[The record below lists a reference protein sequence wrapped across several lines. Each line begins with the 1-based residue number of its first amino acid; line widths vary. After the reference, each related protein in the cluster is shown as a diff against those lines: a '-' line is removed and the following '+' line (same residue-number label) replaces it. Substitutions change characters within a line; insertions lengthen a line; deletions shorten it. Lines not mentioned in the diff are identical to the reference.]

1 MRRSVLVIA
10 LVCAMLPVLSKADV
24 PRHNSASSRAHNA
37 TLRSTHSSSHGRKA
51 ATRPKTAKSSS
62 TSRKNVSAN
71 HSSAC
76 RRSHPCAKSRR
87 AALATQRPDVKA
99 TLPTRRLQHVKFAL
113 PPPMKGSRESLV
125 RQNVRADQDG
135 LTRIEDDGD
144 IADMLRS
151 RQLVALPASSSL
163 RVDPRLASNRRYC
176 RSWTASFLSDL
187 SRAHYTRFRTPLQVN
202 SAVRTVAYQRH
213 LQGINGNAAPAE
225 GDIAS
230 PHLTGATIDIGK
242 KGLTI
247 SQIGWMRAYLLP
259 LQAKGRIDVE
269 EEFQQACF
277 HVTVYRSYSPHSLP
291 AADPL
296 PSTARSSEAIVAA
309 RIR

>member
-1 MRRSVLVIA
+1 M
-10 LVCAMLPVLSKADV
+10 
-24 PRHNSASSRAHNA
+24 
-37 TLRSTHSSSHGRKA
+37 
-51 ATRPKTAKSSS
+51 
-62 TSRKNVSAN
+62 
-71 HSSAC
+71 
-76 RRSHPCAKSRR
+76 
-87 AALATQRPDVKA
+87 
-99 TLPTRRLQHVKFAL
+99 
-113 PPPMKGSRESLV
+113 
-125 RQNVRADQDG
+125 
-135 LTRIEDDGD
+135 
-144 IADMLRS
+144 
-151 RQLVALPASSSL
+151 
-163 RVDPRLASNRRYC
+163 NRRYC
-176 RSWTASFLSDL
+176 RSWTANFLNDL
-187 SRAHYTRFRTPLQVN
+187 SRAHYARFRTPLQVN

-277 HVTVYRSYSPHSLP
+277 HVTVYKSYAPHSLP

>member
-1 MRRSVLVIA
+1 M
-10 LVCAMLPVLSKADV
+10 D
-24 PRHNSASSRAHNA
+24 
-37 TLRSTHSSSHGRKA
+37 
-51 ATRPKTAKSSS
+51 
-62 TSRKNVSAN
+62 
-71 HSSAC
+71 
-76 RRSHPCAKSRR
+76 
-87 AALATQRPDVKA
+87 
-99 TLPTRRLQHVKFAL
+99 
-113 PPPMKGSRESLV
+113 
-125 RQNVRADQDG
+125 
-135 LTRIEDDGD
+135 D

-151 RQLVALPASSSL
+151 RQLVALPASSGL

-176 RSWTASFLSDL
+176 RSWTANFLSDL
-187 SRAHYTRFRTPLQVN
+187 LPRALFPLWN
-202 SAVRTVAYQRH
+202 SSSGKFGCAHGRLQRH

-277 HVTVYRSYSPHSLP
+277 HVTVYKNYSPHSLP

-309 RIR
+309 AYAVVAEPMFRSIYG

>member
-10 LVCAMLPVLSKADV
+10 FVCAMLPVLSKADV

-37 TLRSTHSSSHGRKA
+37 TLRSTHSSGHARKA
-51 ATRPKTAKSSS
+51 STRPKTAKSATPAKKQVSS
-62 TSRKNVSAN
+62 NKSSVCRKG
-71 HSSAC
+71 
-76 RRSHPCAKSRR
+76 HPCASSRH
-87 AALATQRPDVKA
+87 AALALQQPEVKT
-99 TLPTRRLQHVKFAL
+99 TLPTKRLQHVKFAL
-113 PPPMKGSRESLV
+113 PPPMKGSHESLV
-125 RQNVRADQDG
+125 RQNVRTDQDG
-135 LTRIEDDGD
+135 LSRIEDDDD

-151 RQLVALPASSSL
+151 RQLVALPTSSGL

-176 RSWTASFLSDL
+176 RSWTATFLSDL
-187 SRAHYTRFRTPLQVN
+187 SRAHYARFKAPLQVN
-202 SAVRTVAYQRH
+202 SAVRTVEFQRH

-277 HVTVYRSYSPHSLP
+277 HVTVYKSYSPHSLP

-296 PSTARSSEAIVAA
+296 PATAHASEAIVATH
-309 RIR
+309 IR

>member
-1 MRRSVLVIA
+1 MRRFVLVIA
-10 LVCAMLPVLSKADV
+10 LVFAMFPVLSKADV
-24 PRHNSASSRAHNA
+24 PRHNSASSRAHKA

-51 ATRPKTAKSSS
+51 ATRSKTAKSSAA
-62 TSRKNVSAN
+62 SRTNASASS
-71 HSSAC
+71 SSAC
-76 RRSHPCAKSRR
+76 RKGHPCAKTKR
-87 AALATQRPDVKA
+87 AALTPQHPDVKA
-99 TLPTRRLQHVKFAL
+99 MLPTKPIRGVKFPL
-113 PPPMKGSRESLV
+113 PPPMKGSHESLV
-125 RQNVRADQDG
+125 RQNVRANQDG
-135 LTRIEDDGD
+135 LTRIEDDDD

-151 RQLVALPASSSL
+151 RQLVALPTSSGL
-163 RVDPRLASNRRYC
+163 RVDPRLAANRRYC
-176 RSWTASFLSDL
+176 RSWTASFLGDL
-187 SRAHYTRFRTPLQVN
+187 SRAHYSRFGSPLQVN
-202 SAVRTVAYQRH
+202 SAVRTVAFQRH

-242 KGLTI
+242 KGLSI

-277 HVTVYRSYSPHSLP
+277 HVTVYKSYSPRSLP

-296 PSTARSSEAIVAA
+296 PATARSSEAIVAA
-309 RIR
+309 RMR

>member
-1 MRRSVLVIA
+1 MRRSVLVFA
-10 LVCAMLPVLSKADV
+10 LVCAMVPVLSKADV
-24 PRHNSASSRAHNA
+24 PRHNSASSRAHTA
-37 TLRSTHSSSHGRKA
+37 SLRSTHSSGHARKA
-51 ATRPKTAKSSS
+51 STRPKKATSAAAKKS
-62 TSRKNVSAN
+62 VSAKR
-71 HSSAC
+71 SPAC
-76 RRSHPCAKSRR
+76 RKGHGCGASSRR
-87 AALATQRPDVKA
+87 AALSLQHRNVKA
-99 TLPTRRLQHVKFAL
+99 TIPTRRLQHVKFAL

-135 LTRIEDDGD
+135 LTRIEDDDD
-144 IADMLRS
+144 IADMLRA
-151 RQLVALPASSSL
+151 RQLVALPTSSGL

-187 SRAHYTRFRTPLQVN
+187 SRAHYARFGTSLQVN
-202 SAVRTVAYQRH
+202 SAVRTVAFQRH

-247 SQIGWMRAYLLP
+247 AQIGWMRAYLLP

-277 HVTVYRSYSPHSLP
+277 HVTVYKSYSPHSVP

-296 PSTARSSEAIVAA
+296 PSTARSSEAIVATQLP
-309 RIR
+309 

>member
-10 LVCAMLPVLSKADV
+10 LVCAMFPVLSKADV
-24 PRHNSASSRAHNA
+24 PRHNSAGTRAHNA

-51 ATRPKTAKSSS
+51 ATRSKTARSSAAS
-62 TSRKNVSAN
+62 RTSGSN
-71 HSSAC
+71 SSAC
-76 RRSHPCAKSRR
+76 HKGHPSAKSKR
-87 AALATQRPDVKA
+87 AALTPQHPDVTA
-99 TLPTRRLQHVKFAL
+99 MLPTKPIRGVKFPL
-113 PPPMKGSRESLV
+113 PPPMKGSHESLV

-135 LTRIEDDGD
+135 LTRIEDDDD

-151 RQLVALPASSSL
+151 RDLVALPASSSL
-163 RVDPRLASNRRYC
+163 RVDPRLAANRRYC
-176 RSWTASFLSDL
+176 RSWTANFLNDL
-187 SRAHYTRFRTPLQVN
+187 SRAHYSRFGSPLQVN
-202 SAVRTVAYQRH
+202 SAVRTVAFQRH

-247 SQIGWMRAYLLP
+247 AQIGWMRAYLLP

-277 HVTVYRSYSPHSLP
+277 HVTVYKSYSPHITP

-296 PSTARSSEAIVAA
+296 PATARSSEAIVAA
-309 RIR
+309 HMR

>member
-1 MRRSVLVIA
+1 M
-10 LVCAMLPVLSKADV
+10 
-24 PRHNSASSRAHNA
+24 
-37 TLRSTHSSSHGRKA
+37 
-51 ATRPKTAKSSS
+51 
-62 TSRKNVSAN
+62 
-71 HSSAC
+71 
-76 RRSHPCAKSRR
+76 
-87 AALATQRPDVKA
+87 
-99 TLPTRRLQHVKFAL
+99 LPTRPIRGVKFPL
-113 PPPMKGSRESLV
+113 PPPMRGSHESLV

-135 LTRIEDDGD
+135 LSRIEDDSD
-144 IADMLRS
+144 LADMLRS

-163 RVDPRLASNRRYC
+163 RVDPRLAANRRYC
-176 RSWTASFLSDL
+176 RSWTANFLSDL

-277 HVTVYRSYSPHSLP
+277 HVTVYKSYSPHSLP

-309 RIR
+309 RMR

>member
-1 MRRSVLVIA
+1 MRRSVLVFA

-24 PRHNSASSRAHNA
+24 PRHNSVSSRAHNA
-37 TLRSTHSSSHGRKA
+37 SLRSTHSSGHTRKA
-51 ATRPKTAKSSS
+51 SSSAKAAKSSKPAA
-62 TSRKNVSAN
+62 KNTAAKRT
-71 HSSAC
+71 SAC
-76 RRSHPCAKSRR
+76 RKGHPCANSRR
-87 AALATQRPDVKA
+87 AALALQRPDVKA
-99 TLPTRRLQHVKFAL
+99 TIPSKRLQRAKFAL

-125 RQNVRADQDG
+125 RQNVRTDQDG
-135 LTRIEDDGD
+135 LTRIEDDDD

-151 RQLVALPASSSL
+151 RQLVSLPISSGL

-176 RSWTASFLSDL
+176 RSWTANFLSDL
-187 SRAHYTRFRTPLQVN
+187 SRAHYARFRSPLQVN
-202 SAVRTVAYQRH
+202 SAVRTVEFQRR

-225 GDIAS
+225 GDTAS

-277 HVTVYRSYSPHSLP
+277 HVTVYKSYSHTLP
-291 AADPL
+291 ASDPL
-296 PSTARSSEAIVAA
+296 PSTARSSEAVVAA